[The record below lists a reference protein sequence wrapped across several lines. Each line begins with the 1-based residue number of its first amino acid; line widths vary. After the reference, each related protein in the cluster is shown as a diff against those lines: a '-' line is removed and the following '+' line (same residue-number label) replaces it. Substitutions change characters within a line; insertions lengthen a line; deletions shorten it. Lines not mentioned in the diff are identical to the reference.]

1 MPSATDSKKSIIGLR
16 IGQSYSSI
24 AIINKDGRADCIA
37 NEDGERQIPTLV
49 AFAGEEELAGTQA
62 KALLLS
68 NSKNTI
74 SQFRNFIGK
83 SFAECNSSV
92 IKGTAQLVDKDGI
105 PAYSVEFMN
114 QESIFTVQEITTK
127 YITSLRES
135 AENFLGQPVT
145 GVVLAIPTYFTDSQR
160 LALKDA
166 TEKAGLR
173 VLQLINEPT
182 AAILTYESGIKSEE
196 YNNNLH
202 NDRTALILDLGSD
215 SLDVTVMSIRSGM
228 FTILATT
235 HDPDLGGAAFD
246 DLLVNHFVNE
256 FKRKTQIDILQ
267 NKRALVKLRNAVEIT
282 KKTLSS
288 SSTSPCSVESLADGI
303 DFHGSINRTRFEIM
317 SNKLFTRI
325 LDVISNTLKENNLD
339 TQLIDEVILVGGA
352 SRIPKLQSKLRDTFN
367 NTITV
372 IRQDFEP
379 DEVVAYGCA
388 FQGDLIGDLD
398 DQMISDSIDSS
409 VTLVPH
415 LSKPIGILNAEN
427 NFVVIIPGNTPL
439 PARRIFQSSNMFDDQ
454 KKFYVPIWEGD
465 IIVPK
470 PSSQTDN
477 NLENDSTLQERPNLS
492 PVKLLAE
499 LVLTDLPE
507 KKINELKVDITI
519 EIDINQKCII
529 LAKELTSNKSV
540 EIEIQITQ

>member
-92 IKGTAQLVDKDGI
+92 IKGTAQLVDKD
-105 PAYSVEFMN
+105 
-114 QESIFTVQEITTK
+114 
-127 YITSLRES
+127 
-135 AENFLGQPVT
+135 
-145 GVVLAIPTYFTDSQR
+145 
-160 LALKDA
+160 
-166 TEKAGLR
+166 
-173 VLQLINEPT
+173 
-182 AAILTYESGIKSEE
+182 
-196 YNNNLH
+196 
-202 NDRTALILDLGSD
+202 
-215 SLDVTVMSIRSGM
+215 
-228 FTILATT
+228 
-235 HDPDLGGAAFD
+235 
-246 DLLVNHFVNE
+246 
-256 FKRKTQIDILQ
+256 
-267 NKRALVKLRNAVEIT
+267 
-282 KKTLSS
+282 
-288 SSTSPCSVESLADGI
+288 
-303 DFHGSINRTRFEIM
+303 
-317 SNKLFTRI
+317 
-325 LDVISNTLKENNLD
+325 ENNLD

-398 DQMISDSIDSS
+398 DQMIADSIDSS

-427 NFVVIIPGNTPL
+427 EFVVIIPGNTPL
-439 PARRIFQSSNMFDDQ
+439 PARRIFQFSNMIDDQ
-454 KKFYVPIWEGD
+454 KNIFVPIWEGD
-465 IIVPK
+465 IIIPK

-477 NLENDSTLQERPNLS
+477 NLDSDSTLQGKPNLS
-492 PVKLLAE
+492 PSKLLAE

-529 LAKELTSNKSV
+529 LAKESTSNKSV